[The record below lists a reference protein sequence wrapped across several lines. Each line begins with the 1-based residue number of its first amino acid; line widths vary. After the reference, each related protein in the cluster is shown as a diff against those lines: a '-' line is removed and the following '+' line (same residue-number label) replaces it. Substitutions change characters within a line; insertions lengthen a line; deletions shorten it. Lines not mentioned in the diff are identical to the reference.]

1 MTYYWSFE
9 KSSTSGVV
17 GWVGTVYPFVIVND
31 DVVLS
36 FYFSAA
42 NFLHYQIMHTFLLHI
57 HNNTYIL
64 VFNRCKCL
72 TYLWTFAILELNVL
86 TTYVK
91 LERIWFLTRKKY
103 VMEFCLHLHQ
113 LVCHVATALIKSKEK
128 KGKKQ
133 NQ

>member
-1 MTYYWSFE
+1 MTYYWSFK
-9 KSSTSGVV
+9 KSRTSGVV

-42 NFLHYQIMHTFLLHI
+42 NVLHYQIMHTFLLHI
-57 HNNTYIL
+57 HNNRYTL

-91 LERIWFLTRKKY
+91 LERIWFLTRKNICY
-103 VMEFCLHLHQ
+103 GVLSPFASISMPYRHSLN
-113 LVCHVATALIKSKEK
+113 
-128 KGKKQ
+128 KKQ
-133 NQ
+133 